1 VVTIDGIDG
10 TVDPLVLDVELGRAP
25 VVGFSLHDYYDA
37 DAIIAQFYDQS
48 THSFVPTLP
57 KSAGS
62 SNSGDYHRSACG
74 SAIISADNRWFYCG
88 SSHSASVKIYDMAQM
103 GASLTPTVVEVPIHR
118 DLTVDTLEEL
128 SIVGDTTA
136 LVRGLAL
143 SPDDQTLYASV
154 GYAGYGGD
162 LDAARADGLDVIRI
176 DVSDPTAPVADT
188 AARVVLDNADS
199 EASSFGLA
207 LSPNGKQLAVG
218 GFALSTVHF
227 IDTASMTQIDTDASL
242 PGTQPLDFGA
252 GRDPMHMV
260 WRGNGSL
267 VVADDGWSQHRLVAV
282 DVQGGYAMDVF
293 LEGPG
298 GSPTALHFD
307 ADGRLWELLGNRG
320 SLVGALWAHEYVPGI
335 LPQGNQTVSSPVSFL
350 KDGAEAWNGLGLW
363 LSSDHNRVIGATDG
377 NNAVAREF
385 GADDLAAIPGLSEAA
400 APYVSGGR
408 DSDGGHWTTGTSL

>member
-1 VVTIDGIDG
+1 
-10 TVDPLVLDVELGRAP
+10 
-25 VVGFSLHDYYDA
+25 
-37 DAIIAQFYDQS
+37 
-48 THSFVPTLP
+48 
-57 KSAGS
+57 
-62 SNSGDYHRSACG
+62 
-74 SAIISADNRWFYCG
+74 
-88 SSHSASVKIYDMAQM
+88 M
-103 GASLTPTVVEVPIHR
+103 
-118 DLTVDTLEEL
+118 
-128 SIVGDTTA
+128 
-136 LVRGLAL
+136 
-143 SPDDQTLYASV
+143 
-154 GYAGYGGD
+154 
-162 LDAARADGLDVIRI
+162 
-176 DVSDPTAPVADT
+176 
-188 AARVVLDNADS
+188 
-199 EASSFGLA
+199 A

-242 PGTQPLDFGA
+242 AGTQPLDFGA
-252 GRDPMHMV
+252 GRDPMQMV

-298 GSPTALHFD
+298 GSPVALHFD

-320 SLVGALWAHEYVPGI
+320 SLGGALWAHEYVPGI

-363 LSSDHNRVIGATDG
+363 LSSNHDRVIGATDG

-408 DSDGGHWTTGTSL
+408 DSDGGHWTVGTSL